1 MCHRS
6 SPVEHDRHTT
16 KLLRTSPIAN
26 SIAYTAALAAFYAGN
41 FDEWRSR
48 MGWRK
53 PTHKRA
59 LQTQHQKQL
68 ALWQDTL
75 TEINPIK

>member
-26 SIAYTAALAAFYAGN
+26 SIAYTAALAALYAGN

-75 TEINPIK
+75 KEINPIK